1 MKKKRWSK
9 ISEEYEDLEDS
20 DVDDEI
26 DDDIEDEISDIEEEF
41 EPTDINDETDE
52 EIDNE
57 FEPHDEKEID
67 DNLDQNDFE
76 PLDPGDKDSLGEE
89 QKIEND
95 KPNNQV
101 NETPDYKINIQDKD
115 PPDNPPKDKGNT
127 IINVSQQPEKNK
139 IPEKQPKPPKSGE
152 SLLDKL
158 NRGIADFIQGFKKFF
173 VKSDEEINKELL
185 KKQYKKSIYE
195 K

>member
-1 MKKKRWSK
+1 M
-9 ISEEYEDLEDS
+9 
-20 DVDDEI
+20 
-26 DDDIEDEISDIEEEF
+26 
-41 EPTDINDETDE
+41 
-52 EIDNE
+52 DNE
-57 FEPHDEKEID
+57 FEPQDEREID

-76 PLDPGDKDSLGEE
+76 PFDPDDKDSLGEE

-101 NETPDYKINIQDKD
+101 NETPECKIKLPDRD

-127 IINVSQQPEKNK
+127 IINVSQQPEKK
-139 IPEKQPKPPKSGE
+139 STPEKQPKPPKSGE

-158 NRGIADFIQGFKKFF
+158 NRGMADFIQGFKKFF

-185 KKQYKKSIYE
+185 KKQYKKSMYE